1 MNRTIYLNREK
12 SRAKRKHLGIVLL
25 VLLFVFAGSLAF
37 GQSADSVPVGSA
49 SAGVASPA
57 ANERYLSIISVA
69 VAILAALT
77 TIAILIPT
85 IIAFVQIRRVE
96 KEWERFTKM
105 ADAAEQQMTALRES
119 VREFRTPT
127 EILKEAAEKA
137 EKITESEVGALKSV
151 ISELEGYLKE
161 RLNKFEASSGKEKTS
176 LDQLTTTVS
185 SVKLELDKKPSTSD
199 ILVKVAEK
207 YKIPDDL
214 MEIVLQKVGLALF
227 CLRNL
232 TEEER
237 KEIRKELSVNP
248 RRVEGKEE

>member
-1 MNRTIYLNREK
+1 
-12 SRAKRKHLGIVLL
+12 
-25 VLLFVFAGSLAF
+25 LFVFGDSLAF
-37 GQSADSVPVGSA
+37 GQSAVSV
-49 SAGVASPA
+49 
-57 ANERYLSIISVA
+57 ANEHYLTIISVA
-69 VAILAALT
+69 VAILATLT

-105 ADAAEQQMTALRES
+105 ADAAEQRMTALRES
-119 VREFRTPT
+119 VKEFRTPT

-151 ISELEGYLKE
+151 ISELEAYLKE
-161 RLNKFEASSGKEKTS
+161 RLNKLEASAEKEKTS
-176 LDQLTTTVS
+176 LDQLTTTVNS
-185 SVKLELDKKPSTSD
+185 IKVELDQKPSSSD

-237 KEIRKELSVNP
+237 KEILKVLSVSP
-248 RRVEGKEE
+248 RIVEGKEE

>member
-1 MNRTIYLNREK
+1 MNRTIYFKREE
-12 SRAKRKHLGIVLL
+12 SRTNLKHLGIVFL
-25 VLLFVFAGSLAF
+25 VLLFVFAYSLAF

-49 SAGVASPA
+49 SAGVANSP
-57 ANERYLSIISVA
+57 EYHLTVILIA
-69 VAILAALT
+69 VAFLTVLT

-85 IIAFVQIRRVE
+85 IMTIVQIRRVD
-96 KEWERFTKM
+96 KERERFTKV
-105 ADAAEQQMTALRES
+105 ADAAEQRMTALRES

-137 EKITESEVGALKSV
+137 EKITESEVGALRSV
-151 ISELEGYLKE
+151 INELEGYLKE
-161 RLNKFEASSGKEKTS
+161 RLNKFEVSSEKGKTS

-185 SVKLELDKKPSTSD
+185 TIQLELDQKPSTSD
-199 ILVKVAEK
+199 ILLKVAEK
-207 YKIPDDL
+207 YKIADDL
-214 MEIVLQKVGLALF
+214 TEIVLQKVGLALF

-237 KEIRKELSVNP
+237 KGIRKELSVNP

>member
-1 MNRTIYLNREK
+1 MNRTIYL
-12 SRAKRKHLGIVLL
+12 KRKELRANLRRLGLVLL
-25 VLLFVFAGSLAF
+25 VVFFVFVDSLAF
-37 GQSADSVPVGSA
+37 GQSADSVSVGSA
-49 SAGVASPA
+49 STQIASTA
-57 ANERYLSIISVA
+57 ANEHYLTIISVA

-85 IIAFVQIRRVE
+85 ILAFVQIRRVE
-96 KEWERFTKM
+96 KEWERFTNM
-105 ADAAEQQMTALRES
+105 ADAAEQKMTALRES

-137 EKITESEVGALKSV
+137 EKITESEVGALRSV
-151 ISELEGYLKE
+151 ISGLEGYLKE
-161 RLNKFEASSGKEKTS
+161 CLNKLEASSEKEKTS
-176 LDQLTTTVS
+176 LDQLTTTVNAIQF
-185 SVKLELDKKPSTSD
+185 ELDKKPSTSD
-199 ILVKVAEK
+199 ILLKVAEK

-237 KEIRKELSVNP
+237 KEIIKVLSVNP
-248 RRVEGKEE
+248 RSVEGKEE

>member
-1 MNRTIYLNREK
+1 MNRTIYFKREE
-12 SRAKRKHLGIVLL
+12 SRANRKHLGIVLL
-25 VLLFVFAGSLAF
+25 VLLFLFADSLAF
-37 GQSADSVPVGSA
+37 GQSAESVPVGSA
-49 SAGVASPA
+49 SAGVASSV
-57 ANERYLSIISVA
+57 ANEQYLTIISVA

-85 IIAFVQIRRVE
+85 ILAFVQIRRVE

-105 ADAAEQQMTALRES
+105 ADAAEQQTITLRES
-119 VREFRTPT
+119 VREFRPPA
-127 EILKEAAEKA
+127 EILKEAADKA
-137 EKITESEVGALKSV
+137 EKITDSEVGILRSR
-151 ISELEGYLKE
+151 ITELEGYLKE
-161 RLNKFEASSGKEKTS
+161 RLSKLEASSEKEKTS
-176 LDQLTTTVS
+176 LDQLTTAVN

-199 ILVKVAEK
+199 ILVKVTEK

-214 MEIVLQKVGLALF
+214 MEIVLQKVGLALS